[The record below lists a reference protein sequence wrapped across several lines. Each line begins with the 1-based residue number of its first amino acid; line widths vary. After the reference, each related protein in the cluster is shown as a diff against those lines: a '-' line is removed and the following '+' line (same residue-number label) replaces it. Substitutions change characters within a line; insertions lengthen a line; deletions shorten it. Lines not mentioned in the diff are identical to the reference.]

1 MSFLAECFL
10 RVSAVLTVAFLAV
23 FVLRRRSS
31 ALRHLVWTAAFA
43 VSALTPFLFPWGP
56 ALPHWPAGASAQPP
70 PITTITMSNVT
81 VPRANIGH
89 PTRSSAVIPYGSIAP
104 FGSIAMTLWVA
115 GVLAFGIRMGRAVRL
130 ARALRRGATR
140 LDKSALASAVGLPPL
155 ALEQIDLT
163 ESDSAAAAM
172 TMGVWKPVI
181 ILPAAD
187 RHVWEPSRLRAVMLH
202 ELAHVQRRDCLTQW
216 LPQAI
221 CALHWFNPLVW
232 LARSQMLCESERACD
247 DAVLRGGVSG
257 AGFARDLFEIAQSAG
272 LKGADPMSLLNMST
286 TVVTKFERRIAR
298 LLDPSANRA
307 SMTRAGAIVSFAVA
321 GALLLPFAG
330 LRAQNAAPQAA
341 SQAAGQAGTI
351 SGVVSDPA
359 GAVVAGATVHITRG
373 SQGSWIAQTNPTGA
387 WTGSFPPGTYQIEV
401 SVPGFTAR
409 TTTVDLA
416 AGASVQL
423 QHRLEIGQIGESIT
437 VTAPGTPKPAVAP
450 AAGTPQRIR
459 VGGVLQSAKLIS
471 KTPPV
476 YPDSLRQQG
485 VEGTVLIQAIIG
497 KTGNVLDARVVGS
510 QPPAG
515 GRGAAA
521 GTPPPPEFAAAA
533 LQAVWT
539 WQYEPTLLNGEPVEV
554 MTTIAVNFQLR

>member
-10 RVSAVLTVAFLAV
+10 RVSAVLTVAFMAV
-23 FVLRRRSS
+23 FALRRRSS

-56 ALPHWPAGASAQPP
+56 ALPRWPASASAQPP
-70 PITTITMSNVT
+70 PTITTITMSAVT
-81 VPRANIGH
+81 PQRANIGH
-89 PTRSSAVIPYGSIAP
+89 PSHSSAAIPYGSIA
-104 FGSIAMTLWVA
+104 IALWVA

-140 LDKSALASAVGLPPL
+140 LDKTELASAAGLPSV
-155 ALEQIDLT
+155 ALEQIDLN

-272 LKGADPMSLLNMST
+272 LKGADSMSLLNMST

-321 GALLLPFAG
+321 AALLLPLAG

-341 SQAAGQAGTI
+341 GEAGTI
-351 SGVVSDPA
+351 SGVVSDPT
-359 GAVVAGATVHITRG
+359 GAFVAGATIHITG
-373 SQGSWIAQTNPTGA
+373 HYGSWIVQGNQTGA
-387 WTGSFPPGTYQIEV
+387 WTGSFPPGTYQIDV

-416 AGASVQL
+416 AGASVHL
-423 QHRLEIGQIGESIT
+423 QHALAIGQIGESIT
-437 VTAPGTPKPAVAP
+437 VTAPGTPKPAAAP
-450 AAGTPQRIR
+450 AAGAPQRLRI
-459 VGGVLQSAKLIS
+459 GGMLQSAKLIS

-497 KTGNVLDARVVGS
+497 KTGNVLNAAVVGG
-510 QPPAG
+510 QAPAG

-521 GTPPPPEFAAAA
+521 GTPPLPEFADAA
-533 LQAVWT
+533 LQAVRT
-539 WQYEPTLLNGEPVEV
+539 WQYEPTLLNMEPVEV
-554 MTTIAVNFQLR
+554 LTTIAVNFQLR